1 MNHSKTR
8 QIIIF
13 FIFLL
18 ISLNAKSFDYHD
30 SNVKVALVHY
40 PPYVIQNK
48 AHEGAGIVYDL
59 LKDVDNLTILFL
71 PPKRAIEEYR
81 HNKIDILFFSDKGA
95 YNIVKK
101 NSQFLP
107 LFQGNT
113 HLIYL
118 KDSENTGVIS
128 KKTLANKSVA
138 VIRGVGEEA
147 EKLRLL
153 GMKIV
158 EIETPEQ
165 SLQMVAKGR
174 IDYSNMSLLPV
185 KYQLNNMKI
194 KEALEFSAKPTF
206 LLNVGLFYSKNPSIH
221 VKKAIDE
228 INNIYL
234 TDRDEIGI
242 FLDKEFQRRLRP
254 KQKGLNHK
262 DYNKS
267 VIPLPLLKNEV
278 AT

>member
-1 MNHSKTR
+1 MNNSKVI
-8 QIIIF
+8 QIIISLLL
-13 FIFLL
+13 LL
-18 ISLNAKSFDYHD
+18 ISLNAKPFNKDNS
-30 SNVKVALVHY
+30 KITVALVHY
-40 PPYVIQNK
+40 PPYVIRGK
-48 AHEGAGIVYDL
+48 SHENRGIVYDL
-59 LKDVDNLTILFL
+59 LKDIENLTILFM
-71 PPKRAIEEYR
+71 PPKRAIEEYK
-81 HNKIDILFFSDKGA
+81 HNNIDILFFSDKGA

-234 TDRDEIGI
+234 TDRYYSTIEKY
-242 FLDKEFQRRLRP
+242 LTSN
-254 KQKGLNHK
+254 QKATEYLP
-262 DYNKS
+262 NKRQ
-267 VIPLPLLKNEV
+267 
-278 AT
+278 